1 MEFEPLTPFFGGGIA
16 ISNQMALTGVTHTS
30 SYDVTDREGKLRTN
44 EFRPL
49 TPCLGVIATS
59 NQMVI
64 IHSLFGQR
72 ESPTFDHMSCV
83 TEAASFPCELA

>member
-1 MEFEPLTPFFGGGIA
+1 M
-16 ISNQMALTGVTHTS
+16 TGVNHS
-30 SYDVTDREGKLRTN
+30 SSCDVTDREGKLGTN
-44 EFRPL
+44 EFKPL

-72 ESPTFDHMSCV
+72 DSPTFDHIWSWY
-83 TEAASFPCELA
+83 TP

>member
-1 MEFEPLTPFFGGGIA
+1 MIPSANGIEPLTPFLGGIA
-16 ISNQMALTGVTHTS
+16 ISNQMAMTGVNHS
-30 SYDVTDREGKLRTN
+30 SSCDVTDREGKLRTN
-44 EFRPL
+44 EFKPL

-72 ESPTFDHMSCV
+72 ESPTFDHIWSWD
-83 TEAASFPCELA
+83 TP